1 MNRYD
6 YVGSFLRPERLKKAR
21 RDFENNTINAEE
33 LKKVEDECII
43 ELITKIKE
51 LGYHTIT
58 DGEFRRST
66 WHLDFMWGFNGVEH
80 KKTIEGNTT
89 FDGEAAMID
98 DTYVTGKISCDHH
111 PFVEHFKFVKQF
123 EDEKTVAKQTIP
135 SPGQFYAYFTGA
147 QLLRNTLS
155 IYESEE
161 AFAKDVVK
169 AYVEF
174 IYEIYDAGCRVL
186 QFDDCVWGG
195 MVNPQ
200 LACGL
205 TGRTGAALED
215 YKKRLLELNNEVV
228 AASPKDLEI
237 NTHVCRGNY
246 HSTFFSSGAYD
257 SVADL

>member
-1 MNRYD
+1 MNTYD

-21 RDFENNTINAEE
+21 RDFENNTINLEE
-33 LKKVEDECII
+33 LKKVEDACIA

-66 WHLDFMWGFNGVEH
+66 WHLDFMWGFNCVEH

-111 PFVEHFKFVKQF
+111 PFVDYLRFVKQF
-123 EDEKTVAKQTIP
+123 EDENTLAKQTIP

-155 IYESEE
+155 IYENEE
-161 AFAKDVVK
+161 AFASDVVK
-169 AYVEF
+169 AYIEF
-174 IYEIYDAGCRVL
+174 VHEIYDAGCRVL

-200 LACGL
+200 LARGL
-205 TGRTGAALED
+205 QDVLVMHQKIIKRD
-215 YKKRLLELNNEVV
+215 Y
-228 AASPKDLEI
+228 
-237 NTHVCRGNY
+237 
-246 HSTFFSSGAYD
+246 
-257 SVADL
+257 

>member
-1 MNRYD
+1 MNTYD

-21 RDFENNTINAEE
+21 RDFENNTINLEE
-33 LKKVEDECII
+33 LKKVEDACIA

-66 WHLDFMWGFNGVEH
+66 WNLDFMWGFN
-80 KKTIEGNTT
+80 
-89 FDGEAAMID
+89 GEAAMID

-111 PFVEHFKFVKQF
+111 PFVDYFRFVKQF
-123 EDEKTVAKQTIP
+123 EDENTLAKQTIP

-155 IYESEE
+155 IYENEE
-161 AFAKDVVK
+161 AFAFDVVK
-169 AYVEF
+169 DYIEF
-174 IYEIYDAGCRVL
+174 VHEIYDAGCRVL

-200 LACGL
+200 LARGL
-205 TGRTGAALED
+205 QDVL
-215 YKKRLLELNNEVV
+215 VM
-228 AASPKDLEI
+228 
-237 NTHVCRGNY
+237 H
-246 HSTFFSSGAYD
+246 
-257 SVADL
+257 

>member
-1 MNRYD
+1 MNTYD

-21 RDFENNTINAEE
+21 RDFENNTINLEE
-33 LKKVEDECII
+33 LKKVEDACIA

-66 WHLDFMWGFNGVEH
+66 WHLDFMWGFNG
-80 KKTIEGNTT
+80 G
-89 FDGEAAMID
+89 AAMID

-111 PFVEHFKFVKQF
+111 PFIDYFKFVKQF
-123 EDEKTVAKQTIP
+123 EDENTLAKQTIP

-155 IYESEE
+155 IYENEE
-161 AFAKDVVK
+161 AFASDVVK
-169 AYVEF
+169 DYIEF
-174 IYEIYDAGCRVL
+174 VHEIYDAGCRVL

-200 LACGL
+200 LARGL
-205 TGRTGAALED
+205 QDVL
-215 YKKRLLELNNEVV
+215 VM
-228 AASPKDLEI
+228 
-237 NTHVCRGNY
+237 H
-246 HSTFFSSGAYD
+246 
-257 SVADL
+257 